1 MEVRKYGQKILGS
14 CSNLFEQR
22 SDKLGPKHFKLFNS
36 GLDIDG
42 YEDII
47 KKWWEEMKGEG
58 HIQGKIKTV
67 IKRVK
72 E

>member
-22 SDKLGPKHFKLFNS
+22 SDRLGPKHFKLFNF

-42 YEDII
+42 YKDII
-47 KKWWEEMKGEG
+47 KKWWEETKG
-58 HIQGKIKTV
+58 
-67 IKRVK
+67 
-72 E
+72 